1 MFSEL
6 IEVYSTACKVEQ
18 NIHVFKKLLRSFYI
32 NASAHDYDVFI
43 ALKEICKNNKQKL
56 NVINKIEQE
65 FREEV
70 DIKYIR
76 SVWYLICKM
85 FQNRCQKWHLGH
97 RD

>member
-1 MFSEL
+1 MYPSRESLLNAFAFLSEYNNVFSEL
-6 IEVYSTACKVEQ
+6 IEVYSAACKVEQ

-70 DIKYIR
+70 DIK
-76 SVWYLICKM
+76 LN
-85 FQNRCQKWHLGH
+85 FH
-97 RD
+97 